1 MFLFEYKLT
10 TAARNKLVYVQDKQ
24 KAALITE
31 ETVPGGL
38 IICKTFFMTQF
49 ALFSAVKN
57 SILSSETLHVCTRL
71 ECTIVLTFIT
81 DSNFHPSLYDYAG

>member
-1 MFLFEYKLT
+1 MFLFENKLT
-10 TAARNKLVYVQDKQ
+10 TVARNKLVYFQDKQ

-31 ETVPGGL
+31 ETVPDVL

-57 SILSSETLHVCTRL
+57 SI
-71 ECTIVLTFIT
+71 
-81 DSNFHPSLYDYAG
+81 